1 MNALTEK
8 ANNLRSQLPKSGP
21 GTPPQM
27 KGTLLGTLSHKDGQI
42 RLSWD
47 EYEGR
52 HFLSVRLWTTD
63 DGQAYWPSKVGF
75 TVKLKDI
82 PALGDAI
89 GAAIDLA
96 LQATKAKPE
105 TSHTSEGTD
114 LF

>member
-1 MNALTEK
+1 
-8 ANNLRSQLPKSGP
+8 
-21 GTPPQM
+21 M
-27 KGTLLGTLSHKDGQI
+27 KGILLGTLSHKEGEI
-42 RLSWD
+42 RLVWD

-52 HFLSVRLWTTD
+52 HFLSIRLWTSD
-63 DGQAYWPSKVGF
+63 DNKTFWPSKVGF
-75 TVKLKDI
+75 VVKVRDI